1 MKTWAS
7 RWQTSYVRIRKSLCP
22 RRMLA
27 SFCRGP
33 HTAQSTIRAVY
44 ELPHHAFQPCCAS
57 VSMVNSINGSGEIS
71 EGMATVLSGPNEGK
85 IHALLCLYSWLAMGE
100 LPPTWPSK

>member
-1 MKTWAS
+1 
-7 RWQTSYVRIRKSLCP
+7 
-22 RRMLA
+22 
-27 SFCRGP
+27 
-33 HTAQSTIRAVY
+33 
-44 ELPHHAFQPCCAS
+44 
-57 VSMVNSINGSGEIS
+57 MVNSINGSGEIS